1 MAEREP
7 TGLIVLL
14 GSLTA
19 IAPMSIDMYLPSF
32 PVLTQALG
40 TDAAAVQRTLSV
52 FFIGLALGQLVY
64 GPVSDRVGRRRPLL
78 AGLALYTAAS
88 IGCALAGSIGQLVF
102 WRGLQAL
109 GGCAGVVMARAVV
122 RDVFGPRE
130 QARVLSSLL
139 LVMGVAPILA
149 PLVGGWLLTVAGWR
163 AIFGVLVVF
172 GAVTWIA
179 VLRALPDTAPES
191 RATTLTPAGVVAAFG
206 RVARDGRF
214 RRFAVAGGLGQCVLF
229 AYIAGAPFL
238 YIETLDLTPA
248 AFAGVFG
255 VNAAGLIGASQ
266 LNRALLRRAE
276 TAQVLRGALG
286 LQVIATAA
294 LAVAASFVSPSLVTL
309 GGPVLLAIMLLGFI
323 LPNTTALALA
333 PFDRDAGTAS
343 ALLGCLQ
350 YGMSGLA
357 TLGIAMA
364 FDGTPRPMAMAMTL
378 CAGAA
383 LVLAVLPGR
392 RANQQAHPPSTGV

>member
-1 MAEREP
+1 MADAGGGR

-32 PVLTQALG
+32 PVLTLG
-40 TDAAAVQRTLSV
+40 LDTNPAAVQRTLSV

-64 GPVSDRVGRRRPLL
+64 GPVSDRVGRRLPLL
-78 AGLALYTAAS
+78 VGLALYTAAS
-88 IGCALAGSIGQLVF
+88 VGCALAGSIAQLVV

-109 GGCAGVVMARAVV
+109 GGCAGVVTARAVV

-149 PLVGGWLLTVAGWR
+149 PLAGGWLLAVAGWR
-163 AIFGVLVVF
+163 AIFGVLVGF
-172 GAVTWIA
+172 GAVVW
-179 VLRALPDTAPES
+179 VSVYRGLPDTDPAE
-191 RATTLTPAGVVAAFG
+191 RATSLTPADAAAAFG
-206 RVARDGRF
+206 RVARDSRF
-214 RRFAVAGGLGQCVLF
+214 RRHALAGGLGQCVLF

-238 YIETLDLTPA
+238 YIDTLGLTASTFA
-248 AFAGVFG
+248 AVFG
-255 VNAAGLIGASQ
+255 LNAAGLIGASQ
-266 LNRALLRRAE
+266 LNRALLRRSE
-276 TAQVLRGALG
+276 PQSILRNALV
-286 LQVIATAA
+286 LQVVAGAA
-294 LAVAASFVSPSLVTL
+294 LTGAAWRAAPGLVAI
-309 GGPVLLAIMLLGFI
+309 GGPVLLAVLLLGFI

-350 YGMSGLA
+350 YGMAGLA
-357 TLGIAMA
+357 TLGITMA
-364 FDGTPRPMAMAMTL
+364 FDGTPRPMAMAMTA
-378 CAGAA
+378 CAFGA
-383 LVLAVLPGR
+383 LTLSAVA
-392 RANQQAHPPSTGV
+392 RAGVAANRSPS

>member
-1 MAEREP
+1 MPSPDHR

-32 PVLTQALG
+32 PVLATALD

-64 GPVSDRVGRRRPLL
+64 GPVSDRVGRRLPLL

-88 IGCALAGSIGQLVF
+88 VGCALAGSIGQLVV

-122 RDVFGPRE
+122 RDTFGPRE

-149 PLVGGWLLTVAGWR
+149 PLLGGWLLDLVGWR
-163 AIFGVLVVF
+163 AIFCVLVGF
-172 GAVTWIA
+172 GAATWIA
-179 VLRALPDTAPES
+179 VYRGLPDTDPAA
-191 RATTLTPAGVVAAFG
+191 RATRLMPADVLAAFG
-206 RVARDGRF
+206 RVARDPRFGRH
-214 RRFAVAGGLGQCVLF
+214 AITGGLGQCVLF

-238 YIETLDLTPA
+238 YIETLGLPA
-248 AFAGVFG
+248 SAFAAVFG
-255 VNAAGLIGASQ
+255 VNATGLIAASQ
-266 LNRALLRRAE
+266 LNRALLRRVEPA
-276 TAQVLRGALG
+276 VLLRRALA
-286 LQVIATAA
+286 LQVVACAVLT
-294 LAVAASFVSPSLVTL
+294 AVAWRAVPGLVAV
-309 GGPVLLAIMLLGFI
+309 GGPVLLAVLLLGFI
-323 LPNTTALALA
+323 LPNATALALA

-343 ALLGCLQ
+343 ALLGCAQ

-357 TLGIAMA
+357 TLGITMA
-364 FDGTPRPMAMAMTL
+364 FDGTPRPMAIAMTVF
-378 CAGAA
+378 AVGA
-383 LVLAVLPGR
+383 LILAAAPADVGIDR
-392 RANQQAHPPSTGV
+392 